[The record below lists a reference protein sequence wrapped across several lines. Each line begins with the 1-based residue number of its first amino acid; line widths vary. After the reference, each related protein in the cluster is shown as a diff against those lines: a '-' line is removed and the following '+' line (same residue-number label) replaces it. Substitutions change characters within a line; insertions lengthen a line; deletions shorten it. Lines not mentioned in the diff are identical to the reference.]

1 MYRDMGNSFDDVK
14 VKLEDVTALL
24 YPQTPAPARDRGD
37 QPRSGHNN
45 IITII
50 RPRYVNQGLPPCA
63 SREPPYQPERRG
75 VCPVITYG
83 LFL

>member
-37 QPRSGHNN
+37 QPRSGHVRIAPWWN
-45 IITII
+45 
-50 RPRYVNQGLPPCA
+50 
-63 SREPPYQPERRG
+63 
-75 VCPVITYG
+75 
-83 LFL
+83 